1 MVDEAKKDVELP
13 MGGWVRGGT
22 TSAAHDQEMA
32 RQKAD
37 ADHRRAVQDQ
47 QFALANQKPNEARLN
62 SLDLGSKNA
71 HATVVLGIKHP
82 KDNQVLDW
90 ISCELITQTKDD
102 GGVELVLNMACPS
115 CAQRDAQNAQFKF
128 AQSHHLF
135 WLDTKDAGQLWINP
149 ADPSEV
155 LTLAGTITTKG
166 WIRCPGLGC
175 PWKMRIDKSLLYM
188 ERK

>member
-1 MVDEAKKDVELP
+1 MSDEAKKEIELVD
-13 MGGWVRGGT
+13 GWVRGGT
-22 TSAAHDQEMA
+22 TSAAHDREQA
-32 RQKAD
+32 RLKAD
-37 ADHRRAVQDQ
+37 AERRRAVQDK
-47 QFALANQKPNEARLN
+47 QFALANQSPGEARLS

-90 ISCELITQTKDD
+90 ITCELITQPRDD
-102 GGVELVLNMACPS
+102 GDVELVLNMACPS

-128 AQSHHLF
+128 AQSHYMF

-149 ADPSEV
+149 AEPSEV
-155 LTLAGTITTKG
+155 FTLAGAITTKE
-166 WIRCPGLGC
+166 WIPCPGLGC
-175 PWKMRIDKSLLYM
+175 PWKFRIDKSILYM